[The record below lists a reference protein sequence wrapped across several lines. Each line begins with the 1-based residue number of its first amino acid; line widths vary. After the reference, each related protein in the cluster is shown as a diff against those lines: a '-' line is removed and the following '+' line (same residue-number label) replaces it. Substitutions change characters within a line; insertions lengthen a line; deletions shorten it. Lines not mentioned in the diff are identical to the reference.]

1 MIVYIVFHK
10 RFVLWFTLTDM
21 TFKSLHFHFQV
32 IEEFKN
38 IFGPELEAVTGDPKR
53 IEEVLVRVDNLVKP
67 LEDVSTCTGGCH
79 VKVWKA

>member
-1 MIVYIVFHK
+1 
-10 RFVLWFTLTDM
+10 
-21 TFKSLHFHFQV
+21 V

-67 LEDVSTCTGGCH
+67 LEDVSNGGCH
-79 VKVWKA
+79 VKVWKV

>member
-1 MIVYIVFHK
+1 MEEFKNI
-10 RFVLWFTLTDM
+10 
-21 TFKSLHFHFQV
+21 FKSLYFHFQV

-67 LEDVSTCTGGCH
+67 LEDVSKWMRVNPSHAGP
-79 VKVWKA
+79 VI

>member
-1 MIVYIVFHK
+1 
-10 RFVLWFTLTDM
+10 
-21 TFKSLHFHFQV
+21 V

-67 LEDVSTCTGGCH
+67 LEDVSTCNGGCH

>member
-1 MIVYIVFHK
+1 M
-10 RFVLWFTLTDM
+10 LWFILRYI
-21 TFKSLHFHFQV
+21 TFKSLYFNFQV

-67 LEDVSTCTGGCH
+67 LEDVSTWMGVSCYNTESRTVYHHG
-79 VKVWKA
+79 

>member
-1 MIVYIVFHK
+1 M
-10 RFVLWFTLTDM
+10 
-21 TFKSLHFHFQV
+21 

-67 LEDVSTCTGGCH
+67 LEDVSTWMGVSCYNTESLTVDHSG
-79 VKVWKA
+79 

>member
-1 MIVYIVFHK
+1 MTVYILFHK

-21 TFKSLHFHFQV
+21 TFKSLHFQV

-67 LEDVSTCTGGCH
+67 LEDVSNGGCH
-79 VKVWKA
+79 VKVWKV